1 MTLVYDGD
9 CAFCCRCASWIR
21 ERSGIDMSAGSPE
34 DLAVLELSVEDA
46 KRSVWWIEDGVRLAG
61 HAAIGKALRQ
71 VGGLWA
77 FVGVLI
83 STPPISWLAALVYR
97 WVAANRHRF
106 KS

>member
-34 DLAVLELSVEDA
+34 DLAVLELSLEDA

-71 VGGLWA
+71 VGGLWS

-83 STPPISWLAALVYR
+83 NTPPISWLAALVYR

>member
-34 DLAVLELSVEDA
+34 DLAALELSLEDA

-71 VGGLWA
+71 V
-77 FVGVLI
+77 V
-83 STPPISWLAALVYR
+83 
-97 WVAANRHRF
+97 RHHVKNEDLCCDEF
-106 KS
+106 YSE